1 MKINREALYIMYM
14 EKVGKI
20 SDDIDWKTQ
29 FGPEE
34 IVDMIADIIEKES
47 KILID

>member
-1 MKINREALYIMYM
+1 MKINREALYILYM

-20 SDDIDWKTQ
+20 SNDIDWKTQ

-34 IVDMIADIIEKES
+34 IIDMIADIIEKES

>member
-1 MKINREALYIMYM
+1 MKINRKALYIMYM

-20 SDDIDWKTQ
+20 SDDIDWMTQ

-34 IVDMIADIIEKES
+34 IVDIIAGIIEKES